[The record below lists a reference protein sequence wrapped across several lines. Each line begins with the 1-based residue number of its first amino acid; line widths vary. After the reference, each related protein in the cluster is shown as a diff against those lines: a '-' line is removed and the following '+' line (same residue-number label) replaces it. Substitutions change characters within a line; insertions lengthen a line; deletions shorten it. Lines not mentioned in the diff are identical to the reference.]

1 MIEYIDC
8 LSIANRI
15 KDGIREKLNGA
26 SPLLRIARYQA
37 TPDDEIYIKGV
48 KKDAEELGFRVTDDP
63 VVNPSG
69 VLLIG
74 KEYWNDFTSFKE
86 LDVDGVTDASPYIP
100 AVAQATN
107 EIINSLGGAAGKVA
121 TVIGRGVGSAIAG
134 SLIAQDATVAIAHS
148 KTTMSQMESI
158 LFHSDIVVCAARGA
172 SFSTNLLPFEH
183 DSTLIDI
190 GNCFTLFPA
199 DEIGS
204 WTIRMTPRKNGIG
217 VITRAVLLDR
227 VADNYL
233 NENRN

>member
-1 MIEYIDC
+1 MVEYIDC

-15 KDGIREKLNGA
+15 KDGIREKLNRA

-74 KEYWNDFTSFKE
+74 KEYWKDFTSFKE

-107 EIINSLGGAAGKVA
+107 EIINSLGGAAGKMV

-134 SLIAQDATVAIAHS
+134 SLIAQDATVVVAHS
-148 KTTMSQMESI
+148 KTTQSQFES
-158 LFHSDIVVCAARGA
+158 LLHASDVVICAARGA
-172 SFSTNLLPFEH
+172 TFSTKLFWCRP
-183 DSTLIDI
+183 DSYLIDI
-190 GNCFTLFPA
+190 GNCFDVDPMDVDGPWTLR
-199 DEIGS
+199 I
-204 WTIRMTPRKNGIG
+204 TPRKNGVG
-217 VITRAVLLDR
+217 VITRAILLDR

-233 NENRN
+233 NENHN